1 MARITIRKTLEEL
14 RDQLGAIAGIKTA
27 VISSATSVESIMA
40 KVSTV
45 QDFPAAI
52 VLVNQFS
59 RSEGEALGSE
69 RQPLVILVGDF
80 SAEAEDL
87 SVLDIL
93 EAIYRK
99 FNPQVIDGEIGFP
112 TLPSGPSVIVAG
124 AAALSLKEGDRS
136 AYLIQFEIFEDGF

>member
-1 MARITIRKTLEEL
+1 MARISIRKTLEEL

-27 VISSATSVESIMA
+27 VISSATSIDSIMA
-40 KVSTV
+40 KVSAV
-45 QDFPAAI
+45 QEFPAAI
-52 VLVNQFS
+52 MLVNQFG

-69 RQPLVILVGDF
+69 RQPLVILVGGF

-99 FNPQVIDGEIGFP
+99 FNAQVVGEDIALP
-112 TLPSGPSVIVAG
+112 TLPSGPSVAVAG